1 LSRISKSTKR
11 KQILIV
17 KKLSMD
23 RIEMKKILE
32 PFKAKCTDKGKH
44 LTDLF
49 IEEAF
54 PGDSS
59 TSFIVRVKA
68 PWIQGMYCY

>member
-1 LSRISKSTKR
+1 
-11 KQILIV
+11 
-17 KKLSMD
+17 MD